1 MAKNFQKD
9 FLNYCNRQDLEI
21 NPNQLEVIKKLE
33 QYYKSNFKGN
43 WEKFFTMGKDTGLYN
58 SGNIHFAIKD
68 IILKNYLQPF
78 HEQVIGLTGSQYNL
92 IELALILWQKFLFFH
107 LQ

>member
-33 QYYKSNFKGN
+33 QYYISNFKS
-43 WEKFFTMGKDTGLYN
+43 FFSKLFSNQSSQKGFYLFGDVGVGKTM
-58 SGNIHFAIKD
+58 
-68 IILKNYLQPF
+68 ILNF
-78 HEQVIGLTGSQYNL
+78 FL
-92 IELALILWQKFLFFH
+92 IV
-107 LQ
+107 